1 MRCEGGDVRGDE
13 PPFSCYK
20 VLERIGSG
28 SFGEVLK
35 AVHTPTGAVVALKK
49 VLLRNPD
56 KGLPDNI
63 LREIKLLQYV
73 EHPNVVRLNDVLAH
87 GACVVLAFEFCPS
100 DLAAALRAHS
110 GPLPPAVVKGIL
122 LQLLRGVEAIH
133 SANVL
138 HRDLKPSN
146 VLLSGDGVVKLA
158 DFGLARRHDR
168 SGEYTHTVATRWYR
182 APELLYG
189 ARSYGTG
196 VDMWA
201 VGCIFGE
208 VLGKGPLLPGEHDID
223 QLLCVI
229 KLLGNPSEATWP
241 QLTLLPDYHK
251 ISFPPMPGVR
261 LEDVLPDA
269 APSAVN
275 LLRRLLAYNPEHRPS
290 AQQLLLDDYFFEEP
304 LPALPGDLARHLL
317 PKPAES

>member
-1 MRCEGGDVRGDE
+1 M
-13 PPFSCYK
+13 
-20 VLERIGSG
+20 
-28 SFGEVLK
+28 
-35 AVHTPTGAVVALKK
+35 
-49 VLLRNPD
+49 
-56 KGLPDNI
+56 
-63 LREIKLLQYV
+63 
-73 EHPNVVRLNDVLAH
+73 
-87 GACVVLAFEFCPS
+87 
-100 DLAAALRAHS
+100 
-110 GPLPPAVVKGIL
+110 
-122 LQLLRGVEAIH
+122 
-133 SANVL
+133 
-138 HRDLKPSN
+138 
-146 VLLSGDGVVKLA
+146 
-158 DFGLARRHDR
+158 
-168 SGEYTHTVATRWYR
+168 
-182 APELLYG
+182 YG

-290 AQQLLLDDYFFEEP
+290 AQQLLLDDYFFEVRVRCVGGGGWVAGVGRETR
-304 LPALPGDLARHLL
+304 AGIGAGASAR
-317 PKPAES
+317 AAR